1 MNPSDHDLDS
11 PVRHIVKELPVMGN
25 QHKRSLIIFQVTFKP
40 FDRLDI
46 KMIRRLV
53 KKKDVRS

>member
-11 PVRHIVKELPVMGN
+11 PVRHIVKELPVMRN

-40 FDRLDI
+40 FDRLYV
-46 KMIRRLV
+46 KVVGRLV
-53 KKKDVRS
+53 KKKHVRS